1 MEDSLSIV
9 FAMIVALILMFFV
22 PLLDTWEL
30 QDNLSYVVT
39 YAAVTDFVDTVRNT
53 GYISPEGYDAF
64 MTTILST
71 GNTFDVTMEHREFN
85 EDIDVYL
92 NTYTNTILETLDA
105 GDNYKLDKYDYFY
118 VTVKNT
124 NRTQATVINQF
135 FSSNN
140 NSNFKIGASY
150 GGVVWSVR
158 DEF

>member
-22 PLLDTWEL
+22 PLVDTWEL

-53 GYISPEGYDAF
+53 GYVSLEVYSSFLTRLAA
-64 MTTILST
+64 T

-85 EDIDVYL
+85 EDIDAYL
-92 NTYTNTILETLDA
+92 NTYTNTIEATINS
-105 GDNYKLDKYDYFY
+105 GNKYKLDKYDYFY

-124 NRTQATVINQF
+124 NKTQASVVNSF
-135 FSSNN
+135 VSS
-140 NSNFKIGASY
+140 SDATNFKIGVSY

-158 DEF
+158 DEL